1 MGLKGARL
9 FVRAQSLL
17 GKETTSWQ
25 SHLNDVDRWH
35 PIVVVLGELP
45 GAAEGETPRERRG
58 GGGGLYLTAQQ
69 PPRRVLGSAAL

>member
-35 PIVVVLGELP
+35 PIVVVLGEL
-45 GAAEGETPRERRG
+45 
-58 GGGGLYLTAQQ
+58 TAQQ